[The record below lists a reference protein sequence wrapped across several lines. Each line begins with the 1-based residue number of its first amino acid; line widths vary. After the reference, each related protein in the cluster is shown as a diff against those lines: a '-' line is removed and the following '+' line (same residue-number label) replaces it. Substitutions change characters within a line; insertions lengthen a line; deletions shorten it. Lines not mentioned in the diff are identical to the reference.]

1 MTEPLRRHKQYKN
14 RKPEDTITVIQ
25 DILKG
30 KLGLGLYERS
40 FKERNGLFYSCRILL
55 DNGTWFRALNIGTNG
70 KGMTEAYSRASAY
83 GELMERIQNGVLLP
97 FDKDTELL
105 YHYAFDEQILMD
117 DILLKDTIDS
127 YILSFDNQ
135 MMFELNKGKAHY
147 YIPYYNIKDG
157 TIVQMPLD
165 IIFNSIS
172 TNGLCAGNTPQEA
185 IIEGLGEIMER
196 YVIRKIYQDNLALPR
211 IPRSYFEG
219 NEVLERMEELEKIE
233 RYHIEI
239 IDCSLGVGIPA
250 VGIVI
255 TTEDKSEY
263 QFHMGVDPSPITAL
277 ERSLTELFQG
287 RNAIKFKQFEKD
299 YQKDLNVNILLKE
312 AEIHKTYCASTGAYP
327 FAFFS
332 NTSSYEFNGFDNR
345 LGWSDETDLKL
356 MIELIKRLGFNLYI
370 RDNSFLG
377 FPAYS
382 LYVPGMTELYNVF
395 SLSNMEH
402 GGYSNWEKPESAVY
416 DEYVDLIKKLQEHA
430 LEAKIDQMSLKKI
443 FH

>member
-1 MTEPLRRHKQYKN
+1 MIEPLHRHKQYKN
-14 RKPEDTITVIQ
+14 REPEDTITIIQ
-25 DILKG
+25 DILKE

-55 DNGTWFRALNIGTNG
+55 DNGTWFRSLNIGTNG

-97 FDKDTELL
+97 FDEDAILP
-105 YHYAFDEQILMD
+105 YHYAFDEQILLD
-117 DILLKDTIDS
+117 DFLLKEAIDS
-127 YILSFDNQ
+127 YIFSFDNHL
-135 MMFELNKGKAHY
+135 MYELNKGKAHCY
-147 YIPYYNIKDG
+147 TPYYNIKDG

-185 IIEGLGEIMER
+185 ILEGLSEIMER
-196 YVIRKIYQDNLALPR
+196 YVIRKIYQDNLVLPS

-219 NEVLERMEELEKIE
+219 NEVLTRMEELEKIE

-239 IDCSLGVGIPA
+239 VDCSLGVGIPA
-250 VGIVI
+250 VGVVI

-287 RNAIKFKQFEKD
+287 RDAIKFKQFDKD
-299 YQKDLNVNILLKE
+299 YQKNLNINIKLKE
-312 AEIHKTYCASTGAYP
+312 IEIHKTYCASTGAYP
-327 FAFFS
+327 LAFFS
-332 NTSSYEFNGFDNR
+332 DTSSYEFKGFDNR
-345 LGWSDETDLKL
+345 FGWSDETDLKL
-356 MIELIKRLGFNLYI
+356 MIELIKQLGFNLYI

-395 SLSNMEH
+395 SLSNMERERIAKQ
-402 GGYSNWEKPESAVY
+402 EKLESAVY
-416 DEYVDLIKKLQEHA
+416 DEYTDLIKKLQEQA
-430 LEAKIDQMSLKKI
+430 LETKIDQMLLKNI